1 MIPSAAAV
9 FGEDSESESELEEMR
24 LRRVPPSR
32 FSVDDEGRRTRRR
45 VISFRRLWASF
56 APTRRER

>member
-24 LRRVPPSR
+24 LSRVPPSR
-32 FSVDDEGRRTRRR
+32 FSVDDEGEEDKEEGYLFQEAVGVLCTNKK
-45 VISFRRLWASF
+45 
-56 APTRRER
+56 